1 MPQGQ
6 AFAFTKRV
14 NTRKNRKKDAEIS
27 QECMH
32 NRRMSKE
39 FVHNSLLENL
49 REVFIRGEVPPG
61 AKVPEAELCERF
73 GVSRTPLRE
82 ALKVLAAEG
91 HVELLPNR
99 GARVH
104 VLTLEEVDGLFAVA
118 GALEALAGEQAC
130 QRIEPAALAALEAT
144 HEGMRAAFRARDL
157 ARYYEANRQIHEA
170 IVMATCNPV
179 LQAQYAQLNAR
190 IRRIRFASPMTEEI
204 WSRAMAEHEGMLNA
218 LQRRDAAAMS
228 SILKTH
234 LMHKSEAILS
244 AMRAEQAQ
252 TPPPKGRR
260 RTEMAA

>member
-1 MPQGQ
+1 
-6 AFAFTKRV
+6 
-14 NTRKNRKKDAEIS
+14 
-27 QECMH
+27 
-32 NRRMSKE
+32 MSKE
-39 FVHNSLLENL
+39 FVHNTLLDNL
-49 REVFIRGEVPPG
+49 REVFIRGDVAPG
-61 AKVPEAELCERF
+61 TKVPEAELCERF

-130 QRIEPAALAALEAT
+130 QRIEPDALAALEAM
-144 HEGMRAAFRARDL
+144 HDELRAAFRARDL
-157 ARYYEANRQIHEA
+157 APYYHANRQIHEA
-170 IVMATCNPV
+170 IVAATRNPI

-190 IRRIRFASPMTEEI
+190 IRRIRFDSPMTEEI

-234 LMHKSEAILS
+234 LMHKSEAILD
-244 AMRAEQAQ
+244 ALRAEAAQ
-252 TPPPKGRR
+252 QRPVKSRRATASANPP
-260 RTEMAA
+260 A

>member
-1 MPQGQ
+1 
-6 AFAFTKRV
+6 
-14 NTRKNRKKDAEIS
+14 
-27 QECMH
+27 
-32 NRRMSKE
+32 MSKE
-39 FVHNSLLENL
+39 FVHNSLLDSL
-49 REVFIRGEVPPG
+49 REVFIQGDVPPG

-130 QRIEPAALAALEAT
+130 KRIEPQALAALEAM
-144 HEGMRAAFRARDL
+144 HEELRTAFRARDL
-157 ARYYEANRQIHEA
+157 APYYEANRRIHEA
-170 IVMATCNPV
+170 IVAATHNPI
-179 LQAQYAQLNAR
+179 LQTQYAQLNAR

-218 LQRRDAAAMS
+218 LQRRDAAAMA

-234 LMHKSEAILS
+234 LMHKSEAILD
-244 AMRAEQAQ
+244 ALRAEAAVQKPVR
-252 TPPPKGRR
+252 TRR
-260 RTEMAA
+260 ATIGKASPSPEVV